1 MLGKGEEKTLAIA
14 NMIDLHTTSMITCH
28 QEVPS
33 KMRFTISLPDECSF
47 LIEKLMK
54 KWETSRSG
62 VFAEL
67 LRQYREQEMEQLL
80 AEGYKAM
87 AQESQ
92 LNANSSFA
100 AQAEVVLSDTPS
112 PR

>member
-1 MLGKGEEKTLAIA
+1 
-14 NMIDLHTTSMITCH
+14 
-28 QEVPS
+28 
-33 KMRFTISLPDECSF
+33 MRLTISLPDKYSF

-54 KWETSRSG
+54 KWQTSRSG

-67 LRQYREQEMEQLL
+67 LRQYREQETEQLL

-92 LNANSSFA
+92 LDANSAFT

-112 PR
+112 SR